1 MTRKKIQSSIIISF
15 FILLGSY
22 PTKLFAQI
30 SPDNNLPQASEVF
43 SVDGQ
48 FMIINGGTERGN
60 NLFHSFSTFIINNGE
75 TAFFNNAPHITNI
88 FSRVT
93 GVTPSIID
101 GLITSNGSVNF
112 FLMNPNGITF
122 GPNAQIALGSFFAT
136 TAESIK
142 FADGQTFEATADS
155 NSILSFAR
163 PIGVGLN
170 NPGKIEVKGTG
181 QPFEYTFFEVPILPI
196 ISPENIFNLAGLRA
210 FPSGGITLVGGEIE
224 VSQATFAAFGSNLTL
239 VGIQEGFYQIESPEM
254 SSISKFADINISGS
268 ALGISGLGNQESIRL
283 WGKDINVRDG
293 SLIFNQNL
301 GTSSTGDI
309 TLKASNSININSQ
322 STPTVIRN
330 LTLGTGNSGDINFT
344 APSISIT
351 DLVGIDTTTFTTGKG
366 GNVQVEAEKLM
377 VSESISETVITGL
390 GSFVTSQAEGA
401 GGDIIVNVGELII
414 EKGAGIVAST
424 GGIGDA
430 GDISIS
436 ASNITIG
443 EFSKNFNTPA
453 LLSSV
458 SFGLGNAGNVNI
470 ETRTLKL
477 SQGGAIISTA
487 SSGGDAGNITINAS
501 RSVGLSQSSSNS
513 FFENFERSEFGTELN
528 LFDFS
533 DDSTIGG
540 INSLVSQPPPE
551 VQEILNIQSQPTGNS
566 GNITVI
572 TPNLTLSDNGVL
584 SVANFGTGLAG
595 DISIKADNII
605 LENNSLISSSS
616 LADDGGDI
624 TIETNNLA
632 LDTNSR
638 ISTEVGITIPGF
650 SSLII
655 PEASGGNINIR
666 AEKINLN
673 NALIA
678 TDSRSANGAN
688 INFYSEFIFSENSI
702 ISARS
707 TGSGNGGNINF
718 TVGQG
723 IVLFGDNEV
732 IAEAVE
738 GNGGNI
744 SITTPVFL
752 PSASTRISASS
763 SFGLDGN
770 IDIQT
775 PDNNLLSAIIP
786 IKAQILE
793 VDESITQNCSPQNQN
808 RFVITGNDSL
818 PPTPE
823 NLPGRI
829 IEYYPG
835 QAENESKIPIPP
847 NAVIKTE
854 EGQILVVNLCLKRKA
869 RTN

>member
-1 MTRKKIQSSIIISF
+1 MIRKKIQKLILISF
-15 FILLGSY
+15 FILLPNY
-22 PTKLFAQI
+22 LTKSLAQI

-43 SVDGQ
+43 SPDGQ

-60 NLFHSFSTFIINNGE
+60 NLFHSFSTFIINNGQ
-75 TAFFNNAPHITNI
+75 TAFFNNSPNITNI

-93 GVTPSIID
+93 GLTPSIID

-136 TAESIK
+136 SADSIT
-142 FADGQTFEATADS
+142 FADGQTFQATPDP
-155 NSILSFAR
+155 NSLLSFAR

-170 NPGKIEVKGTG
+170 NPGKIEIKGAG

-196 ISPENIFNLAGLRA
+196 ITPENLLNLTGLRA
-210 FPSGGITLVGGEIE
+210 FPGAGITLVGGEIE
-224 VSQATFAAFGSNLTL
+224 VSQAALASLGGNLAL
-239 VGIQEGFYQIESPEM
+239 VSIKEGFYHIDSPEM
-254 SSISKFADINISGS
+254 SNIARFADINISGS
-268 ALGISGLGNQESIRL
+268 ALGISGLGNQESILL
-283 WGKDINVRDG
+283 WGKDINVRNG

-322 STPTVIRN
+322 FTPTVIRN
-330 LTLGTGNSGDINFT
+330 LTLGTGNSGGLNFT
-344 APSISIT
+344 APSIFIK
-351 DLVGIDTTTFTTGKG
+351 DLVVIDTTTFNTGQG
-366 GNVQVEAEKLM
+366 GNVQLEAEKLM
-377 VSESISETVITGL
+377 ISESISETIITGL
-390 GSFVTSQAEGA
+390 GSFVTTQAEGA
-401 GGDIIVNVGELII
+401 GGDIIVDVGELIL

-424 GGIGDA
+424 GGLGDA

-443 EFSKNFNTPA
+443 ELSKNFNTPA

-470 ETRTLKL
+470 ETQTLKL
-477 SQGGAIISTA
+477 SQGGGISSTA
-487 SSGGDAGNITINAS
+487 ASGGNAGNITINAS
-501 RSVGLSQSSSNS
+501 RRVELSQSSSNS

-528 LFDFS
+528 SFDFS
-533 DDSTIGG
+533 NASTIGG

-551 VQEILNIQSQPTGNS
+551 LQEIFNIESQPTGNS
-566 GNITVI
+566 GSITI
-572 TPNLTLSDNGVL
+572 TTPNLTLSNNGVL
-584 SVANFGTGLAG
+584 SVANFGTGRAG
-595 DISIKADNII
+595 NISIKANNII
-605 LENNSLISSSS
+605 LEDNSLISSSS
-616 LADDGGDI
+616 LAEDGGDI
-624 TIETNNLA
+624 TVDTNNLY

-638 ISTEVGITIPGF
+638 ISTEVGITIPEF
-650 SSLII
+650 SSLLI

-666 AEKINLN
+666 ADKVNLN

-678 TDSRSANGAN
+678 TDSRSDSGGN
-688 INFYSEFIFSENSI
+688 INLNSEFLFSENSI

-718 TVGQG
+718 TVGKG
-723 IVLFGDNEV
+723 IVLFGENEI

-752 PSASTRISASS
+752 PSATTRISASS

-793 VDESITQNCSPQNQN
+793 IDDSITQNCSPQNQN
-808 RFVITGNDSL
+808 RFVIPGSETL

-829 IEYYPG
+829 IEYNP
-835 QAENESKIPIPP
+835 QEEELNTPIQP

-854 EGQILVVNLCLKRKA
+854 DEQILLVNLCLKRNA
-869 RTN
+869 RTY